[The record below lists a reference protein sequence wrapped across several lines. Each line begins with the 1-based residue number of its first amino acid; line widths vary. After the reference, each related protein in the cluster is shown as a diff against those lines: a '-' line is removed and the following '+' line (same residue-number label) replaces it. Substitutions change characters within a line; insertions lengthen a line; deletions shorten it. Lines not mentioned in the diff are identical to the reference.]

1 MPCITIQIT
10 REKATLEQ
18 KQKLVSGVTKL
29 MQEVLGKEPKTTFVI
44 IEEVENA
51 NWGVGGRLVSEG
63 LKN

>member
-10 REKATLEQ
+10 RKKATLEQ

-44 IEEVENA
+44 IEEVENE
-51 NWGVGGRLVSEG
+51 NWGVGGELVSEG
-63 LKN
+63 

>member
-29 MQEVLGKEPKTTFVI
+29 MQEVLGKEPKSTFVI
-44 IEEVENA
+44 IEEVKNE
-51 NWGVGGRLVSEG
+51 NWGVGGKLVGNTLLE
-63 LKN
+63 